1 MKASR
6 SIPALPLSVRRSLR
20 KLGQDISAARR
31 RRRISME
38 LMAERA
44 FIHRNTVA
52 RVEQG
57 SPGVSMGI
65 YATVLFVLGM
75 GDRLGSLADASTDRL
90 GLTLEEERLPQ
101 RVRVARRK
109 QTSSDG
115 T

>member
-1 MKASR
+1 
-6 SIPALPLSVRRSLR
+6 
-20 KLGQDISAARR
+20 
-31 RRRISME
+31 ME